1 MPFGRSPL
9 LPVILF
15 SVACT
20 GATWLAL
27 RLVGHPFSWP
37 YISILAWFTIVTL
50 VLHLWQEPA
59 AANNVKG
66 FMRRFMAG
74 LVIKLLASLVLVFV
88 LVQLLADAARLK
100 PLLLAF
106 VLLYLAF
113 LGFSTARLT
122 MLIKRNG

>member
-1 MPFGRSPL
+1 M
-9 LPVILF
+9 
-15 SVACT
+15 CT
-20 GATWLAL
+20 GATWLVL
-27 RLVGHPFSWP
+27 RLVGHPLSWP

-88 LVQLLADAARLK
+88 LVQLLADAAQLK

-122 MLIKRNG
+122 MLMKRNG